1 MDHDKILE
9 QLVVHEGLRTTVYK
23 CPAGRLTIGV
33 GRNLEDLGITPDEAM
48 FLLANDVERCC
59 AELDLTVPWWRAL
72 DDVRQRVLVD
82 MVFNLGIRRFL
93 GFKKMLR
100 HVAAQAWDRAA
111 DEMLDSRWADQVG
124 MRARTLSDMM
134 RSGQD

>member
-9 QLVVHEGLRTTVYK
+9 QLVAHEGMKTTVYR

-48 FLLANDVERCC
+48 ILLANDVERCC
-59 AELDLTVPWWRAL
+59 AELDLTGPWWRAL

-100 HVAAQAWDRAA
+100 HVGFQAWDLAA

-124 MRARTLSDMM
+124 MRAKTLSDMM

>member
-1 MDHDKILE
+1 
-9 QLVVHEGLRTTVYK
+9 
-23 CPAGRLTIGV
+23 PAGRLTIGV
-33 GRNLEDLGITPDEAM
+33 GRNLEDLGITTDEAM

-59 AELDLTVPWWRAL
+59 AELDLAVPWWRTL
-72 DDVRQRVLVD
+72 DDVRQRVLVN

-100 HVAAQAWDRAA
+100 HAAAQAWDLAA
-111 DEMLDSRWADQVG
+111 DEMLDSRWAVQVG
-124 MRARTLSDMM
+124 MRAKTLSDMM